1 MKSLKRIMLT
11 AVFLCMFLLCACG
24 EKEESKEAAAPT
36 EAPAPTET
44 PAPTKAPEPTVTPE
58 PTATPAPTATPTP
71 IPEYKE
77 YDYAEG
83 NLTITLPYEAEEP
96 IEQEGQ
102 LELRFHVF
110 QGI

>member
-1 MKSLKRIMLT
+1 MKSYHDVKSLKRIMLT

-58 PTATPAPTATPTP
+58 PTNGHTSTDSDTYT
-71 IPEYKE
+71 
-77 YDYAEG
+77 DS
-83 NLTITLPYEAEEP
+83 
-96 IEQEGQ
+96 
-102 LELRFHVF
+102 RV
-110 QGI
+110 